1 MVTVTAPRPDELLLA
16 DGRSLNG
23 AKATRARAEGL
34 ADPSAVHRPWAL
46 LGDIHRSPSS
56 VALWLRAD
64 EAGDMPIP
72 EVVAAAIDL
81 ALPVRC
87 AGCRGR
93 DGPVCRLCAGDLR
106 RARAR
111 PVPSQVHRDPCAVG
125 FPETWAAG
133 RLDDTTRRLI
143 TAYKDEGRRDLAP
156 VLGAL
161 LAAAV
166 AASIR
171 AARADGLPS
180 RQVLVVP
187 VPTRASARR
196 QRGDAPMTELARTA
210 ARLLG
215 PDDLRVAEVLVAGR
229 RTRDQAHLSEHQR
242 ADNLVGAWE
251 VAARAR
257 PLLAHRLIVVV
268 DDIVTS
274 GATLVESVRAL
285 RAAAGPDLDLVAAVV
300 SATPRTG
307 HPVRHS

>member
-1 MVTVTAPRPDELLLA
+1 
-16 DGRSLNG
+16 
-23 AKATRARAEGL
+23 
-34 ADPSAVHRPWAL
+34 
-46 LGDIHRSPSS
+46 
-56 VALWLRAD
+56 
-64 EAGDMPIP
+64 MPIS
-72 EVVAAAIDL
+72 EFVAAAIDL

-87 AGCRGR
+87 AACRGR
-93 DGPVCRLCAGDLR
+93 DGPLCRLCAGDLR
-106 RARAR
+106 HARTR
-111 PVPSQVHRDPCAVG
+111 PFPGQVRPDPCPAG
-125 FPETWAAG
+125 FPATWAAG
-133 RLDDTTRRLI
+133 QLDDTTRRLI

-156 VLGAL
+156 FLGGL
-161 LAAAV
+161 LAAAL
-166 AASIR
+166 ATSIQ
-171 AARADGLPS
+171 AARSAGVQ
-180 RQVLVVP
+180 RQQVLVVP